1 MSDIE
6 LLLAL
11 VAATVALVWVARVLN
26 VPYPA
31 FLVVGGLGI
40 GLLPGV
46 PELNLDPDVVFLIFI
61 PPLVHASAWAA
72 SPRHLRDF
80 ARPIGQLAILLVVLT
95 LGVVA
100 LVAHTLVD
108 GMSWQAALVLGAIVA
123 PTDPVAATAIFRRL
137 GVPPHVTTLVEGESL
152 LNDATALVAY
162 RIAVAAIVAGTY
174 SVLDGAVALVLVSAG
189 GVVVGLALAWL
200 VAQAHRRLDD
210 TMIQVAVT
218 FITPYVAYIV
228 AEEAH
233 TSGIIAA
240 VVSGLYL
247 GWKSTDFFTPSTR
260 IQAWSFWEVTIFLL
274 ESVLFILIGLQFPG
288 VVDRLSGTPAG
299 ELALYAAAIAAAVIA
314 VRFLFLFTVAELDES
329 YEESVRGQ
337 RRPRI
342 TRSERI
348 VVAWSGMRGAV
359 SLAAALA
366 IPLTTDAGTP
376 FPQRDLILF
385 LTLSTIGVTLL
396 VQGLTLPALIR
407 RLKVEDT
414 RSGAH
419 RRANARFSTVQAA
432 LDHISDLSFDDDVP
446 PGVVER
452 ARNMYTSRARQLAG
466 QCQIGVEVE
475 AGDDEAWSRLR
486 RDLIE
491 VERRA
496 LLGLRDEGKVP
507 NRVMIDVERDL
518 DLEESRLDSRPF
530 QSPVDAEREPAP
542 K

>member
-1 MSDIE
+1 MSNIE

-11 VAATVALVWVARVLN
+11 VAATVALVWIARAIN

-31 FLVVGGLGI
+31 LLVVAGLAI
-40 GLLPGV
+40 GLVPGV
-46 PELNLDPDVVFLIFI
+46 PQLELDPDVVFLIFI

-80 ARPIGQLAILLVVLT
+80 ARPIAQSAILLVVLT
-95 LGVVA
+95 IGVVA
-100 LVAHTLVD
+100 LVAHTLID
-108 GMSWQAALVLGAIVA
+108 GMSWQAAFVLGAIVA

-162 RIAVAAIVAGTY
+162 RIGVAAIVTGTY
-174 SVLDGAVALVLVSAG
+174 SVLDGAVDLVLVSAG
-189 GVVVGLALAWL
+189 GVVIGLAIAWV
-200 VAQAHRRLDD
+200 VARAHRRLDD
-210 TMIQVAVT
+210 AMIQVALT
-218 FITPYVAYIV
+218 LITPYAAYIA
-228 AEEAH
+228 AEHAH

-247 GWKSTDFFTPSTR
+247 GWKSADFFAPSTR
-260 IQAWSFWEVTIFLL
+260 IQASAFWEVMVFLL

-299 ELALYAAAIAAAVIA
+299 DLALYAAAIAVAVIA
-314 VRFLFLFTVAELDES
+314 VRFVFLFTVAELDES
-329 YEESVRGQ
+329 YEDSVRGR
-337 RRPRI
+337 RRPRL
-342 TRSERI
+342 TRAERF
-348 VVAWSGMRGAV
+348 VVGWSGMRGAV

-366 IPLTTDAGTP
+366 IPLTTDAGAP

-396 VQGLTLPALIR
+396 LHGLTLPALIA

-432 LDHISDLSFDDDVP
+432 LDHITDLSFQDDVP

-466 QCQIGVEVE
+466 ECQVGVEVE
-475 AGDDEAWSRLR
+475 PGDDDAWARLR
-486 RDLIE
+486 RDLLD

-496 LLGLRDEGKVP
+496 LLGLRDEGRIP
-507 NRVMIDVERDL
+507 NGVMREVERDL
-518 DLEESRLDSRPF
+518 DLEESRLRSRPF
-530 QSPVDAEREPAP
+530 QSPVEAEAAP
-542 K
+542 Q